1 MAAAATDLTVASV
14 MSMKVAELKPHLE
27 GRGLDKGGSRS
38 EMRKRLAESV
48 AAELD
53 AAAVAAA
60 AASATSK
67 ARAAMG
73 TAAAPAA
80 TGCSAVL
87 AAAATSSRRRHVV
100 RQPRAQAQRPA
111 RCDRSCEGGSLR
123 GCACCCSF
131 MADCIDCGEPVYT
144 KVEKDA
150 GWKATMARCRGCRL
164 AWLSR
169 PGW

>member
-1 MAAAATDLTVASV
+1 
-14 MSMKVAELKPHLE
+14 MSMKVAELRPHLE
-27 GRGLDKGGSRS
+27 GRGLEKVGSRS
-38 EMRKRLAESV
+38 EMRERLADSV

-60 AASATSK
+60 AARATSK
-67 ARAAMG
+67 ARTAMG
-73 TAAAPAA
+73 AAAAPAA
-80 TGCSAVL
+80 TSCSAVP
-87 AAAATSSRRRHVV
+87 AAAATSSRRRHAV
-100 RQPRAQAQRPA
+100 RQPLAQRPA
-111 RCDRSCEGGSLR
+111 RCGRSCEGGSLR

-150 GWKATMARCRGCRL
+150 EWNATMARCRDCRV

>member
-1 MAAAATDLTVASV
+1 
-14 MSMKVAELKPHLE
+14 MSMKVAELRPHLE
-27 GRGLDKGGSRS
+27 GRGLEKGGSRS
-38 EMRKRLAESV
+38 EMRERLAGSV

-80 TGCSAVL
+80 TGCSAVP
-87 AAAATSSRRRHVV
+87 AAAATSSRRPHTV

-111 RCDRSCEGGSLR
+111 RCDRSRDRSCEGGSLR

-150 GWKATMARCRGCRL
+150 GWKATMARCRVRPTFTP
-164 AWLSR
+164 LSSVR
-169 PGW
+169 PRSVTDPR